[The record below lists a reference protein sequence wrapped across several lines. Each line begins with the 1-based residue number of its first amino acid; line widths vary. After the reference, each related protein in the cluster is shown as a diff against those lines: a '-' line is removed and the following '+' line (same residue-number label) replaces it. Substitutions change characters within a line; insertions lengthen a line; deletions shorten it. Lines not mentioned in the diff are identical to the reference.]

1 MMEGMLSFAVFFLVF
16 ASFYALCSLG
26 LNLQWGFTGLFNVGV
41 VGFFAIGAYASAIIT
56 GPAYPDTLFGG
67 FGMPFPLGLAGAM
80 LSAGVAAL
88 GVGFVTL
95 RLREDFLAISTFGV
109 AIAIQLVC
117 LNFEPLTRGPNGMY
131 SLPRPF
137 AGLFATHAF
146 DNVLYLVVCL
156 ALIAGVYLAFER
168 MVRSPWGR
176 VLRAIRDDEV
186 AAAALGK
193 NVFAFR
199 LQSFVV
205 GSAVMGL
212 AGALYANFQGF
223 ISPADFLPIFTFQV
237 FVMLIVGGSGNNL
250 GALLGGLF
258 VWFLWSMSE
267 QVMQALLPPTALTQA
282 AAARIVL
289 IGLVLALML
298 LFRPEGIL
306 AERRIVSREAR
317 LPRAPER

>member
-1 MMEGMLSFAVFFLVF
+1 MEGVLSFVVFFLVY

-26 LNLQWGFTGLFNVGV
+26 LNLQWGFTGLFNVGI
-41 VGFFAIGAYASAIIT
+41 VGFFAIGAYACALIT

-67 FGMPFPLGLAGAM
+67 FGLPFAFGLAGAI
-80 LSAGVAAL
+80 LLAGAAAL

-109 AIAIQLVC
+109 AVSIQLVC
-117 LNFEPLTRGPNGMY
+117 LNFDPLTRGPNGLY
-131 SLPRPF
+131 SLPRPL
-137 AGLFATHAF
+137 AGLFESRTL
-146 DNVLYLVVCL
+146 DNLMYLLLCL
-156 ALIAGVYLAFER
+156 AIIALVYIAFER

-205 GSAVMGL
+205 GSSVMGL
-212 AGALYANFQGF
+212 AGALYAGFQGF

-237 FVMLIVGGSGNNL
+237 FVMLILGGSGNNL
-250 GALLGGLF
+250 GALLGGLL

-267 QVMQALLPPTALTQA
+267 QVMQALLPATALTQA

-289 IGLVLALML
+289 IGLVLALVL

-306 AERRIVSREAR
+306 AERRIVSHEAR
-317 LPRAPER
+317 LPVRPEA